1 MSQVKEIILAFIVN
15 SLMLESIHSFINP
28 LNKYTLSAYYMPEA
42 KEPAVIKTE
51 KFLDLTI
58 Q

>member
-1 MSQVKEIILAFIVN
+1 MEEIILAFIVN

-28 LNKYTLSAYYMPEA
+28 LNKYTLSAYYMPES